1 MDHNGRSA
9 VTFLS
14 LTSHFWKTGGRA
26 PVWRVASYF
35 GGYRHSE
42 NQGRKAERERK
53 EWSLGVLFT
62 CKLCQQCSKGN
73 FFFRLLE
80 YALSLGVTAT
90 SFKEP
95 EQTTVVISSL
105 ILLTSAVQATK
116 L

>member
-1 MDHNGRSA
+1 MEEHQS
-9 VTFLS
+9 
-14 LTSHFWKTGGRA
+14 GG
-26 PVWRVASYF
+26 VASYF

-42 NQGRKAERERK
+42 NQGRKAERERT
-53 EWSLGVLFT
+53 EWSLGVLF
-62 CKLCQQCSKGN
+62 QQCSKGN